1 MINPNNEI
9 NPEVKPKP
17 KPNLI
22 KKVIKGKAIKKS
34 LFSLDN
40 LGKISLAK
48 THASANRPLH
58 KINEFTNEV
67 IFCPCCNLPQETKG
81 IIEPYHYCDQEELFA
96 ECGVGTYLYFYY
108 FKYAI
113 INLVIVLCMAAVPFL
128 ILTSHYTKG
137 LNRLCNNYYDV
148 HGNVEAYPSCTKF
161 VSHSKGNQYYQ
172 NDTDWALK
180 YSSDNIKAYR
190 IVFKE
195 FTGNDEVDNVLVNY
209 SIVNFFCLMTL
220 LVVNIVY
227 IILVKAKGT
236 EVDIK
241 NISPSDYTVLCVNLN
256 NALNAYNYYKE
267 FPNSNYMD
275 EAKTDVEKFNLF
287 LLKELL
293 ISNNNE
299 QLNIECINLCYQ
311 LNDFMELE
319 NKLNEINKK
328 IFKIKN
334 NLKQR
339 KLK

>member
-1 MINPNNEI
+1 
-9 NPEVKPKP
+9 
-17 KPNLI
+17 
-22 KKVIKGKAIKKS
+22 
-34 LFSLDN
+34 
-40 LGKISLAK
+40 
-48 THASANRPLH
+48 
-58 KINEFTNEV
+58 
-67 IFCPCCNLPQETKG
+67 
-81 IIEPYHYCDQEELFA
+81 
-96 ECGVGTYLYFYY
+96 
-108 FKYAI
+108 
-113 INLVIVLCMAAVPFL
+113 MAAVPFL

-328 IFKIKN
+328 IFEIEN
-334 NLKQR
+334 NPNQR
-339 KLK
+339 KLNLEKHKKVITDMSYYSGSLCCKSEISYIKLVEEREKIKIQIKRVIDDREKLTKENFAGCLFVTFKTIKDAENFYNEFPQ